1 MYNAIIIGAGPA
13 GLAAAVYFARQKMKF
28 LILTGHVGGQMI
40 WSSDIEDYLGFHLLN
55 GQDLVK
61 QFRAHLAD
69 YEGTY
74 ELHEGE
80 HVTNIQKSPPSE
92 GGVEGVFQIVTEKSS
107 YESKSVLIVTGTKR
121 RELGVPGEKEFYGK
135 GVTYCAT
142 CDAPLFK
149 GKKVFV
155 IGGGN
160 SAMDAALFAEKYAT
174 DVSIITINAELK
186 GDPVMLSKIVANP
199 RIHVLAL
206 TKTTKII
213 GNSFVTGIG
222 YSGEDGIEHE
232 EACQG
237 VFIEIGLMPSTGFAD
252 IVEKDQWKQIVIDK
266 RNNTSVPG
274 IFAAGDCTDV
284 ADKQIGIAVGEGSKA
299 ALELIKYLQT
309 SHV

>member
-1 MYNAIIIGAGPA
+1 MYDVIIIGGGPA
-13 GLAAAVYFARQKMKF
+13 GLAAAVYFARQKLKF
-28 LILTGHVGGQMI
+28 LILTGHVGGQTI
-40 WSSDIEDYLGFHLLN
+40 WSTDIEDYLGFHLLN
-55 GQDLVK
+55 GQALVK
-61 QFRAHLAD
+61 QFRDHLAD
-69 YEGTY
+69 YDGMY

-80 HVTNIQKSPPSE
+80 HVTEIKKSE
-92 GGVEGVFQIVTEKSS
+92 GIFQVISEKTS
-107 YESKSVLIVTGTKR
+107 YESKSILIATGTKR
-121 RELGVPGEKEFYGK
+121 RELGVIGEKEFYGK

-160 SAMDAALFAEKYAT
+160 SAMDAALFAEKYASGVT
-174 DVSIITINAELK
+174 VITINAELK
-186 GDPVMLSKIVANP
+186 GDAVMKSKIVANP
-199 RIHVLAL
+199 RIRVLAL
-206 TKTTKII
+206 TKTTKIV
-213 GNSFVTGIG
+213 GNSFVSGIG

-232 EACQG
+232 ESCEG
-237 VFIEIGLMPSTGFAD
+237 VFIEIGLMPSTNFAD

-266 RNNTSVPG
+266 RNKTSVPG